1 MGIAMSN
8 LQPAIVVDN
17 ITVSLGDRGILRNV
31 SLQCAT
37 GSITCVIGANG
48 SGKSTLLRAIAGDL
62 ELSSGSIEVTSR
74 LLSTLSAPERA
85 ALRGVLRP
93 ATQPL
98 FPYTVREVISWGG
111 FHRGQSASLPDDVMD
126 ALKLG
131 DVMDALK
138 LGDILDQ
145 KATTL
150 SSGQLA
156 KVNLAQVLVQNPEVI
171 LADEPEAALDPVA
184 RQQTWELL
192 QQSGKTIVIAT
203 HSIDLVRQ
211 FADRVVG
218 ISNGSIAFD
227 VSKAELTD
235 ELITSLY

>member
-1 MGIAMSN
+1 MSN
-8 LQPAIVVDN
+8 LQHAIVVDN

-31 SLQCAT
+31 SLHCAT

-62 ELSSGSIEVTSR
+62 EPTQGSIKVSSR
-74 LLSTLSAPERA
+74 ILSTLSAPERA

-111 FHRGQSASLPDDVMD
+111 FHRGQSASLPDD
-126 ALKLG
+126 G
-131 DVMDALK
+131 MDALK

-211 FADRVVG
+211 FADRIVG
-218 ISNGSIAFD
+218 INNGSIAFD

-235 ELITSLY
+235 ELIASLY